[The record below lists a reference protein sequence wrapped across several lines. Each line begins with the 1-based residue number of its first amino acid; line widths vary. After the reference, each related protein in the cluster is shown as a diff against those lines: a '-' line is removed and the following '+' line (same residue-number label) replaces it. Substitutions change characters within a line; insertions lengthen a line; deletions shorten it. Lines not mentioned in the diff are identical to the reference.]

1 MLSWTARLEAHPPS
15 SPSRI
20 QLMRMPV
27 VGYAVVFGVGIFS
40 HWPALL
46 TDSIM
51 WDDYLILAWITQGR
65 FDWLYQF
72 YSNYGIT
79 PMGLVY
85 LPFIAVTPAA
95 SSAVLFAKF
104 ICVASVLLNA
114 ALVMLISVRVAH
126 GDRFF
131 AVLAGATAA
140 AFPGLSGEGFQPTFL
155 LYCFFVPVFLIGLL
169 LFVETAQS
177 RASRPIIRVAG
188 LIALLLSFSLN
199 SLLVFFYA
207 LIPAVFYASIGREQT
222 APPRLLFAAG
232 GRFLLRNLDFL
243 ATPIVFWIIKESFMP
258 RVGIYARYN
267 SLRLDWAGIL
277 QAYERLIPDM
287 LQTVLFVP
295 FSIPLAMWFA
305 AAVFVIAALAS
316 GPILSRLNY
325 DRESRAQ
332 ETAILFGL
340 GCLALIGAALP
351 YYLVGRRSIQTY
363 GFMSRD
369 NVLFP
374 LAVSWVTAALTCM
387 LLRFRWPWR
396 MAGSDWVEQFVQRA
410 GIAGFCALLA
420 SQALFDWRNHADWQA
435 HHAYY
440 RSVIEKV
447 ARDQNIAKASIVEMI
462 DKLPGDRTLQGWK
475 YPTSIWSAILSAAFG
490 KMTRLAIPF
499 PPANGSFYTPQEIS
513 RRLRDTEV
521 AFMFSDVDLNGPQSR
536 LVVAPGQGARNPI
549 LLTLAYWRARFLAPG
564 EMQDLLQSLTEL
576 KSTRLGSW

>member
-20 QLMRMPV
+20 QLMRIPV

-85 LPFIAVTPAA
+85 LPFIAATPTA
-95 SSAVLFAKF
+95 STAVLFAKF

-126 GDRFF
+126 GDRVF

-155 LYCFFVPVFLIGLL
+155 LYCFFVPVFLTGLL

-222 APPRLLFAAG
+222 APRRLLFAAG
-232 GRFLLRNLDFL
+232 GRFLLRHLDFL
-243 ATPIVFWIIKESFMP
+243 ATPIVFWVIKESFMP

-287 LQTVLFVP
+287 LHTVLFVP
-295 FSIPLAMWFA
+295 LSIPLAMWFA
-305 AAVFVIAALAS
+305 AAVFVITVLAG

-325 DRESRAQ
+325 DRKSRAQ

-351 YYLVGRRSIQTY
+351 YYLVGRRSIQIY

-387 LLRFRWPWR
+387 LLRFRWP
-396 MAGSDWVEQFVQRA
+396 GEWVARIGRRSSSSE
-410 GIAGFCALLA
+410 LA
-420 SQALFDWRNHADWQA
+420 SQDFVRCSPRKPFLTGAIMPIGKLTMR
-435 HHAYY
+435 
-440 RSVIEKV
+440 II
-447 ARDQNIAKASIVEMI
+447 AR
-462 DKLPGDRTLQGWK
+462 
-475 YPTSIWSAILSAAFG
+475 
-490 KMTRLAIPF
+490 
-499 PPANGSFYTPQEIS
+499 
-513 RRLRDTEV
+513 
-521 AFMFSDVDLNGPQSR
+521 
-536 LVVAPGQGARNPI
+536 
-549 LLTLAYWRARFLAPG
+549 
-564 EMQDLLQSLTEL
+564 
-576 KSTRLGSW
+576 

>member
-1 MLSWTARLEAHPPS
+1 M
-15 SPSRI
+15 RI
-20 QLMRMPV
+20 PV

-85 LPFIAVTPAA
+85 LPFIAATPTA
-95 SSAVLFAKF
+95 STAVLFAKF

-126 GDRFF
+126 GDRVF

-155 LYCFFVPVFLIGLL
+155 LYCFFVPVFLTGLL

-222 APPRLLFAAG
+222 APRRLLFAAG
-232 GRFLLRNLDFL
+232 GRFLLRHLDFL
-243 ATPIVFWIIKESFMP
+243 ATPIVFWVIKESFMP

-287 LQTVLFVP
+287 LHTVLFVP
-295 FSIPLAMWFA
+295 LSIPLAMWFA
-305 AAVFVIAALAS
+305 AAVFVITVLAG

-351 YYLVGRRSIQTY
+351 YYLVGRRSIQIY

-396 MAGSDWVEQFVQRA
+396 MAGSDWAEKLVQRA

-420 SQALFDWRNHADWQA
+420 AQALFDWRNHADWQA

-440 RSVIEKV
+440 RSVMEKV
-447 ARDQNIAKASIVEMI
+447 ARDQNIAEASIVEVI

-521 AFMFSDVDLNGPQSR
+521 AFMFSDVDLNGPQGR

>member
-20 QLMRMPV
+20 QLMRIPV

-85 LPFIAVTPAA
+85 LPFIAATPTA
-95 SSAVLFAKF
+95 STAVLFAKF

-126 GDRFF
+126 GDRVF

-155 LYCFFVPVFLIGLL
+155 LYCFFVPVFLTGIL

-277 QAYERLIPDM
+277 QAYER
-287 LQTVLFVP
+287 
-295 FSIPLAMWFA
+295 
-305 AAVFVIAALAS
+305 
-316 GPILSRLNY
+316 
-325 DRESRAQ
+325 
-332 ETAILFGL
+332 
-340 GCLALIGAALP
+340 
-351 YYLVGRRSIQTY
+351 
-363 GFMSRD
+363 
-369 NVLFP
+369 
-374 LAVSWVTAALTCM
+374 
-387 LLRFRWPWR
+387 
-396 MAGSDWVEQFVQRA
+396 
-410 GIAGFCALLA
+410 
-420 SQALFDWRNHADWQA
+420 
-435 HHAYY
+435 
-440 RSVIEKV
+440 
-447 ARDQNIAKASIVEMI
+447 
-462 DKLPGDRTLQGWK
+462 
-475 YPTSIWSAILSAAFG
+475 
-490 KMTRLAIPF
+490 
-499 PPANGSFYTPQEIS
+499 
-513 RRLRDTEV
+513 
-521 AFMFSDVDLNGPQSR
+521 
-536 LVVAPGQGARNPI
+536 
-549 LLTLAYWRARFLAPG
+549 
-564 EMQDLLQSLTEL
+564 
-576 KSTRLGSW
+576 